1 MNVPLADKEIGM
13 LKFDYPEDYT
23 GKNLDHRKISEKR
36 KLTDATSRLVTLDFG
51 AFFAESLVIRN
62 VATARPLTPGKDYA
76 CVELDTLATKRS
88 GKQVCTAI
96 LIENKQV
103 VDIEID
109 YIFVG
114 GQHMSGLHLIK
125 ELKSIYPT
133 GLKPRYEY
141 DKVLNKP
148 ETYKPK
154 EHTTHV
160 KELYGFDGINRSL
173 QEMIDGLGYKDN
185 QYINITFS
193 KVMAILNDMNV
204 QLNEFIADTEESLT
218 QAFEDFRVQDN
229 EFIFTNTKENPVI
242 KRGYGTWVLVSNTVL
257 KGDND
262 SGAYAIGADSVISLG
277 TKQIVTNCYVWKNQ
291 NSSKSPTFTI
301 QAPTH
306 AGLASTQRNENQDI
320 VFNIST
326 TNLAAGSKIAWV
338 ILDDVTKKVINPNL
352 LFGASVGEAVTDAQG
367 KASVIVKFRPN
378 TFTAQ
383 ANRKY
388 VFRLLRNASSA
399 YTFTVMDTSLEK
411 RIELAF
417 TVDAAGKFPI
427 SKVNENQEFFLQI
440 KYIGNWTQGEVVFF
454 NWNASGIPFAKLT
467 GAPLTGVVP
476 SSPSE
481 TYSLKVQANSL
492 TDNKQ
497 ALVVYALQD
506 LKDVINS
513 DKPHAEIEIVDSSR
527 FSYAGVSFDDVSTN
541 KTNVV
546 RIDEDVNFDIVIE
559 TNLPNTEL
567 NLVYNTTKSISDFSG
582 LRSTVTTNSQGKATV
597 RASTLADFLTNIG
610 AQSFT
615 VSVELNNTIIGY
627 NTLFI
632 NDTSK
637 TPDYQTFF
645 SKENVS
651 EVITSINEGEKF
663 FLNIKVPGW
672 KTGVKSPS
680 LEFNYTLDEVNN
692 TSLDSLK
699 ARILSTFYPAML
711 FDQSSQTYNEVT
723 WVNGDTLRMEFT
735 AIADKV
741 VKGDTKFGVMV
752 KQSNQSQYDKVAY
765 LTIYDTS
772 IPTVVGTW
780 SSSASVLTP
789 ITQVNE
795 MQTNGT
801 NQRCYLWIDIDGDG
815 ASFGNITLKSNSV
828 NGVDFVTLFPNT
840 IKLANGASRHIV
852 TVDAKADFIAEG
864 NKDLYV
870 SGSYKNDRGQ
880 DVELFRSSI
889 TLVDNSILTELNGA
903 TSTSASVVVGGN
915 GFSEWV
921 PFYIHMD
928 YPAFAFDTQIEW
940 QATFTSNPS
949 SNPQLEVTSGT
960 IDVPRNTA
968 KNVFTLTPI
977 KDRIQDGE
985 AIFNL
990 SFKRKIKATRQYITA
1005 DKQITGIKILDDS
1018 LPMSVELKMYTD
1030 VARTIPVGHT
1040 VNEGTKVYLRA
1051 VVSNP
1056 DTNYAVCFGVQHQ
1069 TATQISIGGA
1079 GTTLALPNTAVPS
1092 RITIDDRKITGLVPA
1107 TPGASTVN
1115 IDAEMTVVA
1124 DRTTKNNGTIFPDGV
1139 GIEVRVYDNSNN
1151 AYPVGTVVPFDST
1164 ATAVSKSAIAFND
1177 TSKTAAYNVITPS
1190 SVNEDTAFKLFL
1202 EVADGTVGDVYYPVL
1217 ISGINANRLSIN
1229 ELGLEQL
1236 ASTAISSHSWNF
1248 KVAPDYKT
1256 TGPLN
1261 LVFAFVNKSIGKQVA
1276 TKTVVLNDTTTEPDL
1291 SLTIGDANDVVW
1303 SLSSMVEG
1311 TNHQVRVHATNEQ
1324 LYAGDTIKIEWV
1336 SGRPASEFNGLFG
1349 SHVLTKDNLM
1359 VIKTA
1364 SLKQDRLTNPVGEN
1378 VVVVKVTSVFSGT
1391 SKNFTVNLVDASK
1404 TPTIIGVQWVNPT
1417 TNAVITS
1424 VREGEKAGLRV
1435 TTTGGTHA
1443 FNLTLNNDG
1452 GRSVGRLNGNDY
1464 GVTRT
1469 HLTDNNVLLWNFD
1482 IKLDNLS
1489 NVGNET
1495 KLKVRL
1501 TSPDTGVT
1509 LNQVYE
1515 LPIVDNSSN
1524 TTVDFKVVKNDGSTD
1539 AVSYLEEG
1547 VSYKLIAGTAAPS
1560 DSEYYTL
1567 KWGHNTH
1574 YFTGAASNYEL
1585 TEVSDGSY
1593 INFPE
1598 ATFILND
1605 INRTASDKLWF
1616 KATVSMDDDGRVVAT
1631 FNLPVID
1638 NKVPLVTAKITNIT
1652 DINTAI
1658 SSVDEGNTV
1667 KLVVDPN
1674 LLAGVN
1680 WSYGTNHRIKWT
1692 VVNSGDESATVD
1704 RVNNTTGY
1712 ITQANLSN
1720 FNGGYGFQADLGIL
1734 ANEITNSTNNSIK
1747 VILVEE
1753 YVVGGVTQYVRMGQ
1767 TGNLT
1772 IKDTSPLPSID
1783 SVYFSSSSA
1792 VGAVAVSEVNEGDSV
1807 YIQVVATGL
1816 TPDGSDTTMSF
1827 TYSGTE
1833 YDGGDG
1839 GGDIVGSLPVSVNM
1853 VMTDS
1858 ANRIYKGVAG
1868 PITFV
1873 EDNVIG

>member
-1 MNVPLADKEIGM
+1 MNAPLADKEIGM

-62 VATARPLTPGKDYA
+62 VATGRLLTPGKDFA
-76 CVELDTLATKRS
+76 CVELDTLATERS
-88 GKQVCTAI
+88 GRQVCTAI
-96 LIENKQV
+96 LVENQQV
-103 VDIEID
+103 EDIEID

-114 GQHMSGLHLIK
+114 GQHMSGLHLMK
-125 ELKSIYPT
+125 ELKAIYPN
-133 GLKPRYEY
+133 GLEPRYHWENI
-141 DKVLNKP
+141 LNKP
-148 ETYKPK
+148 ETFKSK
-154 EHTTHV
+154 AHQTHV
-160 KELYGFDGINRSL
+160 KELYGFDGINHSL
-173 QEMIDGLGYKDN
+173 QEMIDGLSYKDS
-185 QYINITFS
+185 QYIDNTFS
-193 KVMAILNDMNV
+193 KVMTKLNEMNV
-204 QLNEFIADTEESLT
+204 QLDNFIADTQEALN

-229 EFIFTNTKENPVI
+229 EYIFTNTKENPAV
-242 KRGYGTWVLVSNTVL
+242 KRGYGNWILVNNSIL
-257 KGDND
+257 KGDNGND
-262 SGAYAIGADSVISLG
+262 VYAVGQDSVISLG

-291 NSSKSPTFTI
+291 NASKSPSYTI

-338 ILDDVTKKVINPNL
+338 VVDEVTKVAVSPSL
-352 LFGASVGEAVTDAQG
+352 LIGAPAGEVVTDAQG
-367 KASVIVKFRPN
+367 KASVVIKFRPDVS
-378 TFTAQ
+378 TPQ

-388 VFRLLRNASSA
+388 TFRLLKSA
-399 YTFTVMDTSLEK
+399 TSFYTFTVMDSSLEK
-411 RIELAF
+411 RIELSF

-427 SKVNENQEFFLQI
+427 TEVNENQEFFLQI
-440 KYIGNWTQGEVVFF
+440 KYVGKWVQGEVIFL
-454 NWNASGIPFAKLT
+454 NWSASGIPVNKLI
-467 GAPLTGVVP
+467 GAPLKGVVP

-492 TDNKQ
+492 NDNKQ
-497 ALVVYALQD
+497 ALIVYALQD
-506 LKDVINS
+506 LKDVISS
-513 DKPHAEIEIVDSSR
+513 DKPHTQIKVIDTSR
-527 FSYAGVSFDDVSTN
+527 FSYASITFNDVTSN

-546 RIDEDVNFDIVIE
+546 RIDEDVSFDIVVD
-559 TNLPNTEL
+559 TNLADTEL
-567 NLVYNTTKSISDFSG
+567 NLVYNTTKSIADFSG
-582 LRSTVTTNSQGKATV
+582 LRSAITTNAQGKAIIHTATV
-597 RASTLADFLTNIG
+597 ADFLTNVG
-610 AQSFT
+610 AQSIT
-615 VSVELNNTIIGY
+615 VSVEINNTIIGY

-637 TPDYQTFF
+637 TPDYQVFF
-645 SKENVS
+645 SKADVTQ
-651 EVITSINEGEKF
+651 VITSINEGEKF
-663 FLNIKVPGW
+663 FLNVRVPGW
-672 KTGVKSPS
+672 RVGAKAPS
-680 LEFNYTLDEVNN
+680 LEFNYTLNEVND
-692 TSLDSLK
+692 TSLEDLK
-699 ARILSTFYPAML
+699 ARLLSTFYPAML

-723 WVNGDTLRMEFT
+723 WINGDTLRMEFT
-735 AIADKV
+735 AVADKTI
-741 VKGDTKFGVMV
+741 KGDAKFGVMV
-752 KQSNQSQYDKVAY
+752 KQSNQSQFDKVTY

-772 IPTVVGTW
+772 IPTVVGSW
-780 SSSASVLTP
+780 SSSPTVLTP
-789 ITQVNE
+789 ITQVSE
-795 MQTNGT
+795 MQSNGL
-801 NQRCYLWIDIDGDG
+801 NQRCYLWIDVDGDG

-840 IKLANGASRHIV
+840 IKLANGATRHIV
-852 TVDAKADFIAEG
+852 TVDAKADFVAEG
-864 NKDLYV
+864 NKSLYV
-870 SGSYKNDRGQ
+870 AGSYKNDRGQ
-880 DVELFRSSI
+880 DVELFRSTI
-889 TLVDNSILTELNGA
+889 TLVDNSILTELNGV

-940 QATFTSNPS
+940 QVTFTSNPS
-949 SNPQLEVTSGT
+949 GNDQLEVLSGT
-960 IDVPRNTA
+960 IEVARNSA
-968 KNVFTLTPI
+968 RSVLTLTPI
-977 KDRIQDGE
+977 KDRLQDGG
-985 AIFNL
+985 AIFDL
-990 SFKRKIKATRQYITA
+990 SFKRKIKATGQYITA
-1005 DKQITGIKILDDS
+1005 EKQLLGIEILDDS
-1018 LPMSVELKMYTD
+1018 LPMSVELKAYTD
-1030 VARTIPVGHT
+1030 EARTIAVGHT
-1040 VNEGTKVYLRA
+1040 VNEGTKLYLRA
-1051 VVSNP
+1051 VVKNP
-1056 DTNYAVCFGVQHQ
+1056 DRNYSVGFAVKYQ
-1069 TATQISIGGA
+1069 TATQISISGP
-1079 GTTLALPNTAVPS
+1079 GTVVALPNTAVPS
-1092 RITIDDRKITGLVPA
+1092 RIEIDDRRIAGLVPG
-1107 TPGASTVN
+1107 TPGTSTVN
-1115 IDAEMTVVA
+1115 IDAEVTVVA
-1124 DRTTKNNGTIFPDGV
+1124 DRTTRNNGTIFVDGMA
-1139 GIEVRVYDNSNN
+1139 IEARVYDNSSNS
-1151 AYPVGTVVPFDST
+1151 YPIGTVVPFAQASS
-1164 ATAVSKSAIAFND
+1164 ANSGLAVAFND

-1236 ASTAISSHSWNF
+1236 ASTAVSSHSWNF

-1303 SLSSMVEG
+1303 SLSPMVEG

-1424 VREGEKAGLRV
+1424 VREGEKAGLSV

-1489 NVGNET
+1489 NTGNET

-1501 TSPDTGVT
+1501 TSPDAGVT

-1827 TYSGTE
+1827 NYSGTE
-1833 YDGGDG
+1833 YDEGNG

>member
-23 GKNLDHRKISEKR
+23 GVNLDHRKISEKR

-62 VATARPLTPGKDYA
+62 VATGRPLTPGKDFA
-76 CVELDTLATKRS
+76 CVELDTLATERS

-96 LIENKQV
+96 LIENQQV
-103 VDIEID
+103 ENIEID

-114 GQHMSGLHLIK
+114 GQHMSGLHLMK
-125 ELKSIYPT
+125 QLKAIYPN
-133 GLKPRYEY
+133 GLEPRYHWENI
-141 DKVLNKP
+141 LNRP
-148 ETYKPK
+148 ETFKPGA
-154 EHTTHV
+154 HQTHV
-160 KELYGFDGINRSL
+160 KELYGFDGINHSL
-173 QEMIDGLGYKDN
+173 QEMIDGLGYKEN
-185 QYINITFS
+185 QYIDITFS
-193 KVMAILNDMNV
+193 KVMAKLNEMNV
-204 QLNEFIADTEESLT
+204 QLNEFIADTQEALN

-229 EFIFTNTKENPVI
+229 EYIFTNTKENPAV
-242 KRGYGTWVLVSNTVL
+242 KRGYGNWVLINNAIL
-257 KGDND
+257 KGDNNND
-262 SGAYAIGADSVISLG
+262 TYAIGQDSVISLG

-291 NSSKSPTFTI
+291 NSSKSPSYTI

-326 TNLAAGSKIAWV
+326 TNLATGSKIAWV
-338 ILDDVTKKVINPNL
+338 IVDDVTKAVVSPSL
-352 LFGASVGEAVTDAQG
+352 LFSAPTGEAITDAQG
-367 KASVIVKFRPN
+367 KASVVVKFRPDVS
-378 TFTAQ
+378 TPQ

-388 VFRLLRNASSA
+388 TFRLLKNATSF
-399 YTFTVMDTSLEK
+399 YTFTVMDSSLEK

-417 TVDAAGKFPI
+417 TVDVAGKFPI
-427 SKVNENQEFFLQI
+427 TKVNENQEFFLQI
-440 KYIGNWTQGEVVFF
+440 KYVGKWTQGETIFL
-454 NWNASGIPFAKLT
+454 NWDASGIPFSKLV
-467 GAPLTGVVP
+467 GAPLKGVVP

-492 TDNKQ
+492 NDNKQ

-506 LKDVINS
+506 LKDVISS
-513 DKPHAEIEIVDSSR
+513 DKPYAQIEVIDTSR
-527 FSYAGVSFDDVSTN
+527 FSYASITFNDVTSN
-541 KTNVV
+541 KTNVA
-546 RIDEDVNFDIVIE
+546 RIDEDVSFDIVID
-559 TNLPNTEL
+559 TNLINTEL
-567 NLVYNTTKSISDFSG
+567 NVVYNTTKSIADFSG
-582 LRSTVTTNSQGKATV
+582 LRSAITTNAQGKATI
-597 RASTLADFLTNIG
+597 RAATLADFLTNVG
-610 AQSFT
+610 AQSIT
-615 VSVELNNTIIGY
+615 VSVEVDNTVIGY

-637 TPDYQTFF
+637 TPDYQVFF
-645 SKENVS
+645 SKADVTQ
-651 EVITSINEGEKF
+651 VITTVNEGEKF
-663 FLNIKVPGW
+663 FLNVRVPGW
-672 KTGVKSPS
+672 RVGAKAPS
-680 LEFNYTLDEVNN
+680 LEFNYTLNEVNN
-692 TSLDSLK
+692 TNLEDLK
-699 ARILSTFYPAML
+699 ARLLATFYPAML

-741 VKGDTKFGVMV
+741 IKGDTKFGVMV
-752 KQSNQSQYDKVAY
+752 KQSNQSQFDKVTY

-772 IPTVVGTW
+772 IPTVVGSW
-780 SSSASVLTP
+780 SSSPTVLTP

-795 MQTNGT
+795 MQANGL
-801 NQRCYLWIDIDGDG
+801 NQRCYLWIDVDGDG

-840 IKLANGASRHIV
+840 IKLANGVTRHIV
-852 TVDAKADFIAEG
+852 TVDAKADFVAEG
-864 NKDLYV
+864 NKSLYV
-870 SGSYKNDRGQ
+870 AGSYKNDRGQ
-880 DVELFRSSI
+880 DVELFRSTI
-889 TLVDNSILTELNGA
+889 TLVDNSILTELNGV

-940 QATFTSNPS
+940 QVTFTSNPS
-949 SNPQLEVTSGT
+949 GNDQLEVVSGT
-960 IDVPRNTA
+960 IEVARNLA
-968 KNVFTLTPI
+968 RSVLTLTPI
-977 KDRIQDGE
+977 KDRLQDGE
-985 AIFNL
+985 ATFDL
-990 SFKRKIKATRQYITA
+990 SFKRKIKSTGQYITA
-1005 DKQITGIKILDDS
+1005 EKQLIGIKILDDS
-1018 LPMSVELKMYTD
+1018 LPMSVELKAYTD
-1030 VARTIPVGHT
+1030 EARTIAAGHT
-1040 VNEGTKVYLRA
+1040 VNEGTKLYLRA
-1051 VVSNP
+1051 VVKNP
-1056 DTNYAVCFGVQHQ
+1056 DRNYAVGFAVKYQ
-1069 TATQISIGGA
+1069 TATQISIPGP
-1079 GTTLALPNTAVPS
+1079 GTVVALPNTAVPS
-1092 RITIDDRKITGLVPA
+1092 RVVIDDRKIAGLVPG
-1107 TPGASTVN
+1107 TPGASTIN

-1124 DRTTKNNGTIFPDGV
+1124 DRTTRNNGTVFLDGV
-1139 GIEVRVYDNSNN
+1139 VVEARVYDNSSN
-1151 AYPVGTVVPFDST
+1151 AYPVGTVVPFAQAST
-1164 ATAVSKSAIAFND
+1164 ANSSVAVAFND
-1177 TSKTAAYNVITPS
+1177 TSKTAAYNVIAPS

-1236 ASTAISSHSWNF
+1236 ASTAVSSHSWNF

-1276 TKTVVLNDTTTEPDL
+1276 TKTVVLNDTTIEPDL
-1291 SLTIGDANDVVW
+1291 SLTIGDASDVVW
-1303 SLSSMVEG
+1303 SLSPMVEG

-1378 VVVVKVTSVFSGT
+1378 VVVVKVTSTFSGT

-1547 VSYKLIAGTAAPS
+1547 VSYKLLAGTAAPS

-1585 TEVSDGSY
+1585 TEVSDGNY
-1593 INFPE
+1593 INFPA

-1605 INRTASDKLWF
+1605 VNRTASDKLWF
-1616 KATVSMDDDGRVVAT
+1616 KATVSINDGGREVAT
-1631 FNLPVID
+1631 FTLPVID
-1638 NKVPLVTAKITNIT
+1638 TKVPQVTAKITSVA

-1667 KLVVDPN
+1667 KLVIDPN
-1674 LLAGVN
+1674 LLAGIN

-1720 FNGGYGFQADLGIL
+1720 FNGGYGFQADIGIL

-1753 YVVGGVTQYVRMGQ
+1753 YIVGGVTQYVRMGQ

-1792 VGAVAVSEVNEGDSV
+1792 VGAVVVSEVNEGDSV

-1816 TPDGSDTTMSF
+1816 TPDGSSTTMSF

-1833 YDGGDG
+1833 YDSGDG
-1839 GGDIVGSLPVSVNM
+1839 SGDVVGSMPVSVNM

-1868 PITFV
+1868 PITFA

>member
-62 VATARPLTPGKDYA
+62 VATGRLLTPGKDFA
-76 CVELDTLATKRS
+76 CVELDTLATERS
-88 GKQVCTAI
+88 GRQVCTAI
-96 LIENKQV
+96 LVENQQV
-103 VDIEID
+103 EDIEID

-114 GQHMSGLHLIK
+114 GQHMSGLHLMK
-125 ELKSIYPT
+125 ELKAIYPN
-133 GLKPRYEY
+133 GLEPRYHWENI
-141 DKVLNKP
+141 LNKP
-148 ETYKPK
+148 ETFKSK
-154 EHTTHV
+154 THQTHV
-160 KELYGFDGINRSL
+160 KELYGFDGINHSL
-173 QEMIDGLGYKDN
+173 QEMIDGLSYKDS
-185 QYINITFS
+185 QYIDNTFS
-193 KVMAILNDMNV
+193 KVMTKLNEMNV
-204 QLNEFIADTEESLT
+204 QLDNFIADTQEALN
-218 QAFEDFRVQDN
+218 QAFEDFRVQDK
-229 EFIFTNTKENPVI
+229 EYIFTNTKENPTV
-242 KRGYGTWVLVSNTVL
+242 KRGYGNWILVNNSIL
-257 KGDND
+257 KGDNGND
-262 SGAYAIGADSVISLG
+262 VYAVGQDSVISLG

-291 NSSKSPTFTI
+291 NASKSPSYTI

-338 ILDDVTKKVINPNL
+338 VVDEVTKVAVSPSL
-352 LFGASVGEAVTDAQG
+352 LFGAPAGEVVTDAQG
-367 KASVIVKFRPN
+367 KASVVVKFRPDVS
-378 TFTAQ
+378 TPQ

-388 VFRLLRNASSA
+388 TFRLLKSAASF
-399 YTFTVMDTSLEK
+399 YTFTVMDSSLEK
-411 RIELAF
+411 RIELSF

-427 SKVNENQEFFLQI
+427 TEVNENQEFFLQI
-440 KYIGNWTQGEVVFF
+440 KYVGKWVQGEVIFL
-454 NWNASGIPFAKLT
+454 NWSASGIPVNKLI
-467 GAPLTGVVP
+467 GAPLKGVVP
-476 SSPSE
+476 SNPSE

-492 TDNKQ
+492 NDNKQ
-497 ALVVYALQD
+497 ALIVYALQD
-506 LKDVINS
+506 LKDVISS
-513 DKPHAEIEIVDSSR
+513 DKPHTQIKVIDTSR
-527 FSYAGVSFDDVSTN
+527 FSYASITFNDVTSN

-546 RIDEDVNFDIVIE
+546 RIDEDVSFDIVVD
-559 TNLPNTEL
+559 TNLADTEL
-567 NLVYNTTKSISDFSG
+567 NLVYNTTKSIADFSG
-582 LRSTVTTNSQGKATV
+582 LRSAITTNAQGKATI
-597 RASTLADFLTNIG
+597 RAATVAVFLTNVG
-610 AQSFT
+610 AQSIT
-615 VSVELNNTIIGY
+615 VSVEINNTIIGY

-637 TPDYQTFF
+637 TPDYQVFF
-645 SKENVS
+645 SKADVTQ
-651 EVITSINEGEKF
+651 VITSINEGEKF
-663 FLNIKVPGW
+663 FLNVRVPGW
-672 KTGVKSPS
+672 RVGAKAPS
-680 LEFNYTLDEVNN
+680 LEFNYTLNEVND
-692 TSLDSLK
+692 TSLEDLK
-699 ARILSTFYPAML
+699 ARLLSTFYPVML

-723 WVNGDTLRMEFT
+723 WINGDTLRMEFT
-735 AIADKV
+735 AVADKV
-741 VKGDTKFGVMV
+741 IKGDAKFGVMV
-752 KQSNQSQYDKVAY
+752 TQSNQSQFDKVTY

-772 IPTVVGTW
+772 IPTVVGSW
-780 SSSASVLTP
+780 SSSPTVLTP
-789 ITQVNE
+789 ITQVSE
-795 MQTNGT
+795 MQSNGL
-801 NQRCYLWIDIDGDG
+801 NQRCYLWIDVDGDG

-840 IKLANGASRHIV
+840 IKLANGATRHIV
-852 TVDAKADFIAEG
+852 TVDAKADFVAEG
-864 NKDLYV
+864 NKSLYV
-870 SGSYKNDRGQ
+870 AGSYKNDRGQ
-880 DVELFRSSI
+880 EVELFRPTI
-889 TLVDNSILTELNGA
+889 TLVDNSILTELNGV

-940 QATFTSNPS
+940 QVTFTSNPS
-949 SNPQLEVTSGT
+949 GNNQLEVVSGT
-960 IDVPRNTA
+960 IDVAHNVARN
-968 KNVFTLTPI
+968 VLTLTPI
-977 KDRIQDGE
+977 KDRLQDGG
-985 AIFNL
+985 AIFDL
-990 SFKRKIKATRQYITA
+990 SFKRKIKATGQYITA
-1005 DKQITGIKILDDS
+1005 EKQLLGIKILDDS
-1018 LPMSVELKMYTD
+1018 LPMSVELKAYTD
-1030 VARTIPVGHT
+1030 AARTIAVGHT
-1040 VNEGTKVYLRA
+1040 VNEGTKLYLRA
-1051 VVSNP
+1051 VVKNP
-1056 DTNYAVCFGVQHQ
+1056 DRNYSVGFAVKYQ
-1069 TATQISIGGA
+1069 TATQISIPGP
-1079 GTTLALPNTAVPS
+1079 GTVVALPNTAVPS
-1092 RITIDDRKITGLVPA
+1092 RVVIDDRKIAGLVPG
-1107 TPGASTVN
+1107 TPGASTID

-1124 DRTTKNNGTIFPDGV
+1124 DRTTRNNGTVFLDGV
-1139 GIEVRVYDNSNN
+1139 VVEARVYDNSSNS
-1151 AYPVGTVVPFDST
+1151 YPIGTVVPFAQASS
-1164 ATAVSKSAIAFND
+1164 ANSGLAVAFND

-1236 ASTAISSHSWNF
+1236 AATAVSSHSWNF

-1303 SLSSMVEG
+1303 SLSPMVEG

-1364 SLKQDRLTNPVGEN
+1364 SLKQDRKTNPVGEN

-1391 SKNFTVNLVDASK
+1391 SKNFTVNLIDASK

-1424 VREGEKAGLRV
+1424 VREGEKARLKV

-1443 FNLTLNNDG
+1443 FGLTLANDG
-1452 GRSVGRLNGNDY
+1452 GRSIGRLNSNDY

-1469 HLTDNNVLLWNFD
+1469 HTTDNNVLLWNFD
-1482 IKLDNLS
+1482 VKLDNLS

-1495 KLKVRL
+1495 KLRVRL
-1501 TSPDTGVT
+1501 TSPDAGVT

-1515 LPIVDNSSN
+1515 LPIVDNSFN
-1524 TTVDFKVVKNDGSTD
+1524 TTVDFKVVKNDGSTT

-1560 DSEYYTL
+1560 DSEYHTL

-1574 YFTGAASNYEL
+1574 YFTGAASSYER
-1585 TEVSDGSY
+1585 TEVSDGNY
-1593 INFPE
+1593 IDFPVI
-1598 ATFILND
+1598 TFTLND
-1605 INRTASDKLWF
+1605 ANRTASDKLWF
-1616 KATVSMDDDGRVVAT
+1616 KATVNLGSQGTEIAA

-1638 NKVPLVTAKITNIT
+1638 SKVPLVTAKITNIT

-1783 SVYFSSSSA
+1783 SVYFSSSST

-1827 TYSGTE
+1827 NYSGTE
-1833 YDGGDG
+1833 YDEGDG

-1873 EDNVIG
+1873 EVNVIG

>member
-1 MNVPLADKEIGM
+1 MNVPLLDKEIGM

-23 GKNLDHRKISEKR
+23 GKNLDHRRISEKR

-62 VATARPLTPGKDYA
+62 VATARSLTPGKDYA

-133 GLKPRYEY
+133 GLEPRYEY

-160 KELYGFDGINRSL
+160 KELYGFDGINHSL

-204 QLNEFIADTEESLT
+204 QLNEFIASTEESLA

-229 EFIFTNTKENPVI
+229 EFIFTNTKENPAI
-242 KRGYGTWVLVSNTVL
+242 KRGYGTWVLVNNTVL

-291 NSSKSPTFTI
+291 NSSKSPTFVI

-326 TNLAAGSKIAWV
+326 TNLATGSKIAWV

-352 LFGASVGEAVTDAQG
+352 LFGASVGEAITDAQG
-367 KASVIVKFRPN
+367 KASVVVKFRPN
-378 TFTAQ
+378 TITAQ

-388 VFRLLRNASSA
+388 VFRLLKNASSA

-440 KYIGNWTQGEVVFF
+440 KYIGKWTQGEMVFF

-506 LKDVINS
+506 LKDVISS
-513 DKPHAEIEIVDSSR
+513 DKPHAEVEIVDSSR
-527 FSYAGVSFDDVSTN
+527 FSYAAVSFNDVSAN

-546 RIDEDVNFDIVIE
+546 RIDEDVSFDIVIE
-559 TNLPNTEL
+559 TNLPSTEL

-582 LRSTVTTNSQGKATV
+582 LRSTVTTNAQGKATI

-610 AQSFT
+610 AQSIT
-615 VSVELNNTIIGY
+615 VSVELNSAIIGY

-637 TPDYQTFF
+637 TPDYQVFF

-651 EVITSINEGEKF
+651 QVITGINEGEKF
-663 FLNIKVPGW
+663 FLNVKVPGW
-672 KTGVKSPS
+672 KTGAKSPS

-772 IPTVVGTW
+772 VPTVVGTW

-828 NGVDFVTLFPNT
+828 NGADFVTLFPTT

-852 TVDAKADFIAEG
+852 TVDAKADFLAEG
-864 NKDLYV
+864 NKNLYV
-870 SGSYKNDRGQ
+870 VGSYKNDRGQ

-889 TLVDNSILTELNGA
+889 TLVDNSILTELTGA
-903 TSTSASVVVGGN
+903 ASTTFATVTTASS
-915 GFSEWV
+915 FSEWV
-921 PFYIHMD
+921 PFYVHMD

-949 SNPQLEVTSGT
+949 GKPQLEVTSGT

-968 KNVFTLTPI
+968 KNVLTLTPI

-985 AIFNL
+985 SVFNL
-990 SFKRKIKATRQYITA
+990 SFKRKIKATGQYITA

-1030 VARTIPVGHT
+1030 AARTIPVGHT
-1040 VNEGTKVYLRA
+1040 VNEGTKLYLRA

-1069 TATQISIGGA
+1069 AATQILINGA
-1079 GTTLALPNTAVPS
+1079 GTIVALPNTAVPS
-1092 RITIDDRKITGLVPA
+1092 RVAIDDRKITGLVPA

-1115 IDAEMTVVA
+1115 IDAEMTIVA
-1124 DRTTKNNGTIFPDGV
+1124 DRATKNNGTNFPDGV
-1139 GIEVRVYDNSNN
+1139 GIEARVYDNSTNV
-1151 AYPVGTVVPFDST
+1151 YPVGTVVPFASK
-1164 ATAVSKSAIAFND
+1164 ATAVSKSAIAFAD
-1177 TSKTAAYNVITPS
+1177 TSKTAAYNVASPA
-1190 SVNEDTAFKLFL
+1190 SVGENTLFKLTL
-1202 EVADGTVGDVYYPVL
+1202 EVNGGTVGDVYYPVL
-1217 ISGINANRLSIN
+1217 ISGINASRLSVN

-1236 ASTAISSHSWNF
+1236 ASTSVSSHTWNF
-1248 KVAPDYKT
+1248 KVAPDYITTGPITLTFGFINKT
-1256 TGPLN
+1256 TG
-1261 LVFAFVNKSIGKQVA
+1261 KQVI
-1276 TKTVVLNDTTTEPDL
+1276 TKTVTLNDTTFEPDL
-1291 SLTIGDANDVVW
+1291 QASISYNGDVSWTLQD
-1303 SLSSMVEG
+1303 LIEG
-1311 TNHQVRVHATNEQ
+1311 TAAQFRVHSSNGQ

-1336 SGRPASEFNGLFG
+1336 SGRAASEFTGLFG
-1349 SHVLTKDNLM
+1349 SHVLEADGAIVSKQIVLR
-1359 VIKTA
+1359 
-1364 SLKQDRLTNPVGEN
+1364 QDRKTNSVAEN
-1378 VVVVKVTSVFSGT
+1378 VVVIKVTAAYSGT
-1391 SKNFTVNLVDASK
+1391 SKNFAIPLVDTSQ
-1404 TPTIIGVQWVNPT
+1404 TPAITSAVWKRSDG
-1417 TNAVITS
+1417 AVITQAN
-1424 VREGEKAGLRV
+1424 EGETVFLEIIAS
-1435 TTTGGTHA
+1435 GGSHA
-1443 FNLTLNNDG
+1443 YNLKLDNNG
-1452 GRSVGRLNGNDY
+1452 GRSVARLDSNEY
-1464 GVTRT
+1464 GVTKNRSSDSAVIPWT
-1469 HLTDNNVLLWNFD
+1469 FK
-1482 IKLDNLS
+1482 IKRDGMTNT
-1489 NVGNET
+1489 GAET
-1495 KLKVRL
+1495 MLRVRL
-1501 TSPDTGVT
+1501 TSPNTDVPIDVT
-1509 LNQVYE
+1509 YS
-1515 LPIVDNSSN
+1515 LPIYDSSRGTTGAIQFRNAVDTADISVIEEGKDFVIAY
-1524 TTVDFKVVKNDGSTD
+1524 TVTDPDPGGDANNYRLVLVSERHNDGWSTD
-1539 AVSYLEEG
+1539 LKFNAVSGTRYTQTRRTTLDAITNTAKALSIEAQLWDQRNG
-1547 VSYKLIAGTAAPS
+1547 KLLASKTLSLIDVSRNSIS
-1560 DSEYYTL
+1560 
-1567 KWGHNTH
+1567 
-1574 YFTGAASNYEL
+1574 
-1585 TEVSDGSY
+1585 
-1593 INFPE
+1593 
-1598 ATFILND
+1598 
-1605 INRTASDKLWF
+1605 ASDI
-1616 KATVSMDDDGRVVAT
+1616 R
-1631 FNLPVID
+1631 I
-1638 NKVPLVTAKITNIT
+1638 TAVNGTT
-1652 DINTAI
+1652 HL

-1667 KLVVDPN
+1667 QVYIP
-1674 LLAGVN
+1674 
-1680 WSYGTNHRIKWT
+1680 
-1692 VVNSGDESATVD
+1692 ATVFSGVD
-1704 RVNNTTGY
+1704 WTKETMKVKLSLTNMSLSQSTETT
-1712 ITQANLSN
+1712 ITPSNRLSD
-1720 FNGGYGFQADLGIL
+1720 GSYRWSVVIP
-1734 ANEITNSTNNSIK
+1734 ANEATAPGQQSIYASLYHGYNS
-1747 VILVEE
+1747 E
-1753 YVVGGVTQYVRMGQ
+1753 YLRGTS
-1767 TGNLT
+1767 NKT
-1772 IKDTSPLPSID
+1772 IVNDTSVMPSID
-1783 SVYFSSSSA
+1783 A
-1792 VGAVAVSEVNEGDSV
+1792 VFLSKDGNPSTAIAISQINEGESFYV
-1807 YIQVVATGL
+1807 HVKATGL
-1816 TPDGSDTTMSF
+1816 MRGGSSTSINLNWDGTATAADF
-1827 TYSGTE
+1827 TS
-1833 YDGGDG
+1833 
-1839 GGDIVGSLPVSVNM
+1839 VLPNSIMVNM
-1853 VMTDS
+1853 VNS
-1858 ANRIYKGVAG
+1858 NGFKYEGVTG
-1868 PITFV
+1868 PYQIKA
-1873 EDNVIG
+1873 DGIDG

>member
-242 KRGYGTWVLVSNTVL
+242 KRGYGTWVLVTNTVL

-301 QAPTH
+301 QALTH

-388 VFRLLRNASSA
+388 VFRLLKNASSA

-440 KYIGNWTQGEVVFF
+440 KYIGNWTQGEMVFF

-497 ALVVYALQD
+497 ALVMYALQD
-506 LKDVINS
+506 LKDVISS

-527 FSYAGVSFDDVSTN
+527 FSYAGVSFNDVSTN
-541 KTNVV
+541 KTNVA

-582 LRSTVTTNSQGKATV
+582 LRSTVTTDAQGKATV

-615 VSVELNNTIIGY
+615 VSVELNNAIIGY

-637 TPDYQTFF
+637 TPDYQIFF

-801 NQRCYLWIDIDGDG
+801 NQRCYLWIDIDGNG

-828 NGVDFVTLFPNT
+828 NGVDFVTLFPDT
-840 IKLANGASRHIV
+840 INLANGTSRHIV

-870 SGSYKNDRGQ
+870 AGSYKNDRGQ

-889 TLVDNSILTELNGA
+889 TLVDNSILTELTGV
-903 TSTSASVVVGGN
+903 TSTSQSTIIAAPN

-921 PFYIHMD
+921 PFYVHLD

-940 QATFTSNPS
+940 QVTFTSNPGA
-949 SNPQLEVTSGT
+949 NNQLEVLSGT
-960 IDVPRNTA
+960 IEASRNST
-968 KNVFTLTPI
+968 KRILTLTPI
-977 KDRIQDGE
+977 KDRLKDGE

-990 SFKRKIKATRQYITA
+990 SFKRKIKASGQYITS
-1005 DKQITGIKILDDS
+1005 DKQIVGIKILDDS

-1030 VARTIPVGHT
+1030 AARTIPVGHT

-1069 TATQISIGGA
+1069 TATQISIGGV

-1124 DRTTKNNGTIFPDGV
+1124 DRTTKNNGTIFPDGI
-1139 GIEVRVYDNSNN
+1139 GIETRVYDNSNN

-1164 ATAVSKSAIAFND
+1164 ATAVSKSAIAFAD
-1177 TSKTAAYNVITPS
+1177 TSKTAAYNVVSPT
-1190 SVNEDTAFKLFL
+1190 SVGENTLFKLTL
-1202 EVADGTVGDVYYPVL
+1202 EVNDGTVGDVYYPVL
-1217 ISGINANRLSIN
+1217 ISGISASRLSVN

-1236 ASTAISSHSWNF
+1236 ASTSVSSHVWNF
-1248 KVAPDYKT
+1248 KVTPDYIS
-1256 TGPLN
+1256 TGPITLT
-1261 LVFAFVNKSIGKQVA
+1261 FGFINKTIGKQVI
-1276 TKTVVLNDTTTEPDL
+1276 TKTVTLNDTTYEPDINVTL
-1291 SLTIGDANDVVW
+1291 GVASDVYWTLGD
-1303 SLSSMVEG
+1303 MTEG
-1311 TNHQVRVHATNEQ
+1311 TAHEFRVSANNSQFYPGE
-1324 LYAGDTIKIEWV
+1324 TIKIEWV
-1336 SGRPASEFNGLFG
+1336 SGRAASEFTGLFG
-1349 SHVLTKDNLM
+1349 SHVLTEGNLL
-1359 VIKTA
+1359 VKKNV
-1364 SLKQDRLTNPVGEN
+1364 SLRRDRKTNPAAEN
-1378 VVVVKVTSVFSGT
+1378 QVVVKVTALYSNT
-1391 SKNFTVNLVDASK
+1391 SKNVTIKLVDTSQ
-1404 TPTIIGVQWVNPT
+1404 TPAITSAVWKRSDGT
-1417 TNAVITS
+1417 VITQAN
-1424 VREGEKAGLRV
+1424 EGETVFLEIIAS
-1435 TTTGGTHA
+1435 GGSHA
-1443 FNLTLNNDG
+1443 YNLKLDNNG
-1452 GRSVGRLNGNDY
+1452 GRSVARLDSNEY
-1464 GVTRT
+1464 GVTKNRSSDSAAIPWT
-1469 HLTDNNVLLWNFD
+1469 FKIKQDGMNNT
-1482 IKLDNLS
+1482 
-1489 NVGNET
+1489 GAET
-1495 KLKVRL
+1495 MLRVRL
-1501 TSPDTGVT
+1501 TSPDADVPIDVT
-1509 LNQVYE
+1509 YS
-1515 LPIVDNSSN
+1515 LPIYDSSRGTTGAIQFRNAADTADISVIEEGKNFVIAYTVTDPDPGGDGNNYRLVLVSARHNDGWNTDLKFNAVSGTRYTQTRGTTLDAITNAANALSIEAQLWDQRNGKLLASKTLSLVDVSRNSISASDIRI
-1524 TTVDFKVVKNDGSTD
+1524 TTVN
-1539 AVSYLEEG
+1539 
-1547 VSYKLIAGTAAPS
+1547 GTAHLA
-1560 DSEYYTL
+1560 
-1567 KWGHNTH
+1567 G
-1574 YFTGAASNYEL
+1574 
-1585 TEVSDGSY
+1585 
-1593 INFPE
+1593 
-1598 ATFILND
+1598 
-1605 INRTASDKLWF
+1605 
-1616 KATVSMDDDGRVVAT
+1616 
-1631 FNLPVID
+1631 
-1638 NKVPLVTAKITNIT
+1638 
-1652 DINTAI
+1652 
-1658 SSVDEGNTV
+1658 VDEGNTV
-1667 KLVVDPN
+1667 QVYIP
-1674 LLAGVN
+1674 
-1680 WSYGTNHRIKWT
+1680 
-1692 VVNSGDESATVD
+1692 ATVFSGVD
-1704 RVNNTTGY
+1704 WSKETMKVKLNLTNMSLAQATEAT
-1712 ITQANLSN
+1712 ITSSNRQSDGSYRWNIVIPANELTALGQQLMSASLFHL
-1720 FNGGYGFQADLGIL
+1720 FNGYNG
-1734 ANEITNSTNNSIK
+1734 
-1747 VILVEE
+1747 E
-1753 YVVGGVTQYVRMGQ
+1753 YLRGTSN
-1767 TGNLT
+1767 NLT
-1772 IKDTSPLPSID
+1772 INDTSVLPEIT
-1783 SVYFSSSSA
+1783 SVYFSTSPS
-1792 VGAVAVSEVNEGDSV
+1792 VGAAAVSQVNEGDTV
-1807 YIQVVATGL
+1807 YVQVVAKGL
-1816 TPDGSDTTMSF
+1816 AADENNETINLTYGGVSYVSDNDPGAIEVDNPMPSSVTM
-1827 TYSGTE
+1827 
-1833 YDGGDG
+1833 
-1839 GGDIVGSLPVSVNM
+1839 VL
-1853 VMTDS
+1853 TDTNS
-1858 ANRIYKGVAG
+1858 RIYKGVSG
-1868 PITFV
+1868 PIKFT
-1873 EDNVIG
+1873 EDNKIG